1 MTVAIVVGAS
11 GGIGTA
17 TVRAFARRGTTL
29 VLAALDDDA
38 LRTIA
43 SELER
48 DGTPALIVPTDIA
61 RRTDIDRLVARAL
74 VAYGRVD
81 VLANVAGIGSSPALG
96 DTTDAEIERVLAVNL
111 LGAARLMHAV
121 LPIMRAQG
129 GGSIVNVGSVAG
141 EVAVMGVY
149 SASKFGLRGLTDS
162 VRREVRS
169 YGIGVTL
176 VEPGFVRTTM
186 NEAMGDN
193 LPDPSIVAE
202 AIVAAVARP
211 RRRHIVPAAYR
222 APILAT
228 QLLPRLTDL
237 VFGDARI
244 QRRINRDARA
254 ARKAALAAEHD
265 AAG

>member
-1 MTVAIVVGAS
+1 MNIVGS
-11 GGIGTA
+11 N
-17 TVRAFARRGTTL
+17 
-29 VLAALDDDA
+29 
-38 LRTIA
+38 
-43 SELER
+43 
-48 DGTPALIVPTDIA
+48 
-61 RRTDIDRLVARAL
+61 AL
-74 VAYGRVD
+74 VRFPEIDIGEWNKIFEVNVVD
-81 VLANVAGIGSSPALG
+81 TLRGIQTCAPLIKDS
-96 DTTDAEIERVLAVNL
+96 
-111 LGAARLMHAV
+111 
-121 LPIMRAQG
+121 G

-254 ARKAALAAEHD
+254 ARKAALAAAHD
-265 AAG
+265 AAR